1 MIIAHF
7 IETLGRVFFVFFFF
21 AWGRGGQERFEQG
34 GRARKNSP
42 PPKSENMQF
51 CMLMCA
57 LPKMKA
63 GVGRVHGAGGGSS
76 SRARLHFPLTYSQ
89 VAIKSCSHFVCVTK
103 CDEKQHREERVYFR
117 LQFRGTVHHCG
128 EVEAKTQ

>member
-7 IETLGRVFFVFFFF
+7 IETLGGVFS
-21 AWGRGGQERFEQG
+21 AWGRGGQERLEQG
-34 GRARKNSP
+34 GRARENPP

-63 GVGRVHGAGGGSS
+63 GVGVGAWGGCLPAGQDFNS
-76 SRARLHFPLTYSQ
+76 PLL
-89 VAIKSCSHFVCVTK
+89 IP
-103 CDEKQHREERVYFR
+103 R
-117 LQFRGTVHHCG
+117 
-128 EVEAKTQ
+128 